1 MENTQPNLEPDLLK
15 TRIEGAPPGDP
26 RLTKPMKLEVTREN
40 GKLKRSS
47 FACVG
52 CHSLKQKCWP
62 SDLDDIYRKP
72 CQRCLRQKKICTF
85 DLSKRTRK
93 RQSRKNKDGMD
104 PNNDTTNTSNLSSD
118 KKSDIAYSSPLTY
131 NTMANKSINPNSPIS
146 NDSINNSI
154 SSTNKRPASF
164 LYQDNSGMQQN
175 TPNINLNTANIE
187 RAIKN
192 GNQLNVSEDSTSNT
206 PVSNQQGIPPTI
218 LPGIQSLSGIW
229 PSPISGTT
237 AVQQNSPVTSNLLTT
252 SNNSSPSRKN
262 TVNDLRDPTVE
273 HKRKKGTNNSSIH
286 LNHSFKKQLQSL
298 LLNQKGKAADLSNK
312 FTKWSEQWNDVVQT
326 TMFLPSIND
335 PISVGI
341 ISTREADVRLRLYKQ
356 EISTLGKLSFI
367 KIPPDITVDELRNE
381 KPILFSVIMS
391 TVSVIMEENET
402 TRETIMKLDSFVI
415 NLLTSQIFKVN
426 NKSIEIIEAHIVLCT
441 WYNFLEWS
449 NKTRYHLFNY
459 ICCCLTKDLGPM
471 FVNRA
476 FAMFS
481 DVEPKNSD
489 ESKFKSPLELY
500 TNGPRIILLVYI
512 TSLNISIFLKQTI
525 HLKWNDLVQ
534 VAADRLQLQIDE
546 QLSNQSGIYSNSHYD
561 IEDDIVLI
569 SFARLN
575 HLLEKIH
582 VYLHEMTDLF
592 DIDDSAIKESY
603 TEKLLIKYRV
613 ELRELFESM
622 PKHRKRLLTFYY
634 SVEAYFHQFEI
645 QHYLRKLS
653 EMKHRGITS
662 GESYSSIETSAVRS
676 FIECYNCCI
685 SSLQEF
691 SQLTPTLIASIPLFL
706 MSRLIYTVGVLL
718 LRLRYSVV
726 AFPIFHHLL
735 ELTDNCVLMVN
746 DVRELLNRSSQQYP
760 YNYFLYK
767 FQYVVILFVQT
778 YANKVIDLFEST
790 TGSNK
795 QPISSGSSLLD
806 ESIQLNPQVL
816 FNRSKDNWLNPRLNQ
831 TKGNNS
837 QKIPSATP
845 YNFVSGNRMNE
856 NGSLVGARSN
866 SVNNAHLRSNFGNTN
881 NNSETQ
887 IYSNFNTDGNPLN
900 SNGIGILNNEH
911 TTPLL
916 NLTSNGN
923 PGAGVENNGDNN
935 MNNVNANDIKRSTS
949 AMSFGRI
956 SKPNN
961 VEMRTSSPSVSIT
974 SDNLNEYLTDV
985 NSLAWGFNALN
996 DEFWTDLFTN
1006 DM

>member
-1 MENTQPNLEPDLLK
+1 MENIDNMENAAPKSESNLLK
-15 TRIEGAPPGDP
+15 TRIQGAPLNDP

-93 RQSRKNKDGMD
+93 RQSRKNKDTMD
-104 PNNDTTNTSNLSSD
+104 PNSDTTNISDPSSD
-118 KKSDIAYSSPLTY
+118 KKSDISSSSPLAYSTSSNKNN
-131 NTMANKSINPNSPIS
+131 NTNG
-146 NDSINNSI
+146 SINNT
-154 SSTNKRPASF
+154 SSNKRPVSI
-164 LYQDNSGMQQN
+164 LYQDNAGMQQIN
-175 TPNINLNTANIE
+175 PNINLNSAALERVIKSENQINISENLAN
-187 RAIKN
+187 N
-192 GNQLNVSEDSTSNT
+192 TSI
-206 PVSNQQGIPPTI
+206 PNQQGIPPTI

-229 PSPISGTT
+229 PSPLGGTT
-237 AVQQNSPVTSNLLTT
+237 PVQQNSPAASNAVAV
-252 SNNSSPSRKN
+252 SNNSSPTRG
-262 TVNDLRDPTVE
+262 TTINDLRDPTME
-273 HKRKKGTNNSSIH
+273 HKRKKSTNNTSIH
-286 LNHSFKKQLQSL
+286 FNHYFKKQLQSL
-298 LLNQKGKAADLSNK
+298 LLNQKGKGSDLSNK
-312 FTKWSEQWNDVVQT
+312 FTKWSEQWNNVVQT

-335 PISVGI
+335 PIDVGI
-341 ISTREADVRLRLYKQ
+341 LSTNEADVRLRLYKQ

-367 KIPPDITVDELRNE
+367 KIPTDITVDELRSE

-391 TVSVIMEENET
+391 TVSVIMEEKET

-415 NLLTSQIFKVN
+415 NLLTNQIFKVN

-459 ICCCLTKDLGPM
+459 IGCCLTKDLGPM

-481 DVEPKNSD
+481 DVEPKNND
-489 ESKFKSPLELY
+489 EKKFKSPLELY

-534 VAADRLQLQIDE
+534 IAADRLQLQVDE
-546 QLSNQSGIYSNSHYD
+546 QLSNQSSLYSNSHYD

-569 SFARLN
+569 AFARLN

-592 DIDDSAIKESY
+592 DIDDSTIRESY
-603 TEKLLIKYRV
+603 TEKLLVKYRV

-645 QHYLRKLS
+645 QHYLKKLS
-653 EMKHRGITS
+653 EIKQRGITS
-662 GESYSSIETSAVRS
+662 GELYSSIETSAVRS

-685 SSLQEF
+685 SALQEF

-746 DVRELLNRSSQQYP
+746 DVRELLNKSSQQYP

-795 QPISSGSSLLD
+795 QQVLSGSSLLD

-831 TKGNNS
+831 AKGNSN
-837 QKIPSATP
+837 QQPSATMP
-845 YNFVSGNRMNE
+845 YDFVPGNKIEESGNLM
-856 NGSLVGARSN
+856 GTRSN
-866 SVNNAHLRSNFGNTN
+866 SVNNAHLSSRFSN
-881 NNSETQ
+881 NNPNNRN
-887 IYSNFNTDGNPLN
+887 YSNFNTSGNALN

-916 NLTSNGN
+916 NLTSNNNVGTN
-923 PGAGVENNGDNN
+923 VNSNGDNSMSN
-935 MNNVNANDIKRSTS
+935 LTANDIKRSAS

-961 VEMRTSSPSVSIT
+961 GEMRTSSPSVSIT

-996 DEFWTDLFTN
+996 DEFWTDLFVN
-1006 DM
+1006 NM

>member
-1 MENTQPNLEPDLLK
+1 METTQNIENVPPNPESNLMK
-15 TRIEGAPPGDP
+15 TRIRGAFPDDP

-93 RQSRKNKDGMD
+93 RQSRKNKDATD
-104 PNNDTTNTSNLSSD
+104 PNNDSTNTSDPSSD
-118 KKSDIAYSSPLTY
+118 KKSDIASSSPLAY
-131 NTMANKSINPNSPIS
+131 NTTGNRNIHTDNSINNTSANKRPVSVLYQNNADMQQINPNV
-146 NDSINNSI
+146 
-154 SSTNKRPASF
+154 
-164 LYQDNSGMQQN
+164 
-175 TPNINLNTANIE
+175 NLNVTAME
-187 RAIKN
+187 RAIKSA
-192 GNQLNVSEDSTSNT
+192 NQLNPSDNPTGDTST
-206 PVSNQQGIPPTI
+206 SNQQGLPPTI

-229 PSPISGTT
+229 PSPLAGTT
-237 AVQQNSPVTSNLLTT
+237 PAQQNSPATSNVVAV
-252 SNNSSPSRKN
+252 SNNSSPSRA
-262 TVNDLRDPTVE
+262 TTINDLRDPTIE
-273 HKRKKGTNNSSIH
+273 HKRKKSTNNTSIH
-286 LNHSFKKQLQSL
+286 FNHSFKKQLQSL
-298 LLNQKGKAADLSNK
+298 LLNQKGKGSDLSNK
-312 FTKWSEQWNDVVQT
+312 FTKWSEQWNNVVQT

-335 PISVGI
+335 PIDVGI
-341 ISTREADVRLRLYKQ
+341 LSTNEADVRLRLYKQ

-367 KIPPDITVDELRNE
+367 KIPPEITVDELRKE

-415 NLLTSQIFKVN
+415 NLLTNQIFKVN

-459 ICCCLTKDLGPM
+459 IGCCLTKDLGPM

-481 DVEPKNSD
+481 DVEPKDND
-489 ESKFKSPLELY
+489 EAKFKSPLELY

-534 VAADRLQLQIDE
+534 IAADRLQLQIDE
-546 QLSNQSGIYSNSHYD
+546 QLSNQSSIYSNSHYD

-569 SFARLN
+569 AFARLN

-592 DIDDSAIKESY
+592 DIDDSSIRESY
-603 TEKLLIKYRV
+603 TEKLLVKYRA
-613 ELRELFESM
+613 ELRELFETM

-645 QHYLRKLS
+645 QHYLKKLS
-653 EMKHRGITS
+653 EMKQRGITS
-662 GESYSSIETSAVRS
+662 GELYSSIETSAVRS

-685 SSLQEF
+685 SALQEF

-795 QPISSGSSLLD
+795 QPVLSGSSLLD

-831 TKGNNS
+831 AKGNNNQHPS
-837 QKIPSATP
+837 PTIPYDYVP
-845 YNFVSGNRMNE
+845 GNKME
-856 NGSLVGARSN
+856 NNGNIIGTRSN
-866 SVNNAHLRSNFGNTN
+866 SVNNAYLSSNFN
-881 NNSETQ
+881 NNNNNQ
-887 IYSNFNTDGNPLN
+887 NNKNYSNFNSNANTIN

-916 NLTSNGN
+916 NLTTNSNPASN
-923 PGAGVENNGDNN
+923 VNNNGDNG
-935 MNNVNANDIKRSTS
+935 MNNITANDIKRSAS

-985 NSLAWGFNALN
+985 DSLAWGFNALN
-996 DEFWTDLFTN
+996 DEFWTDLFVN

>member
-1 MENTQPNLEPDLLK
+1 MGIMDDSQYPSTNDLLRA
-15 TRIEGAPPGDP
+15 RIEGANPDDP
-26 RLTKPMKLEVTREN
+26 RVQQPMKLEVTMEN

-93 RQSRKNKDGMD
+93 RQPRKSK
-104 PNNDTTNTSNLSSD
+104 NNDNPNLKNLPSKSSSNKQSDNT
-118 KKSDIAYSSPLTY
+118 YSSPVSP
-131 NTMANKSINPNSPIS
+131 AQKRPIS
-146 NDSINNSI
+146 S
-154 SSTNKRPASF
+154 
-164 LYQDNSGMQQN
+164 LYQENDNIQIVNNDITMN
-175 TPNINLNTANIE
+175 TLPSE
-187 RAIKN
+187 RDIKSFTSN
-192 GNQLNVSEDSTSNT
+192 KLNVSDNLLNSSNSN
-206 PVSNQQGIPPTI
+206 VINQQISTPTI

-229 PSPISGTT
+229 PGPVKGAAPVSQASPSISP
-237 AVQQNSPVTSNLLTT
+237 SM
-252 SNNSSPSRKN
+252 SNNSSPTKFLAQERN
-262 TVNDLRDPTVE
+262 PTFT
-273 HKRKKGTNNSSIH
+273 HPRKKSINQTSIH

-298 LLNQKGKAADLSNK
+298 LVNQKGKGIDLSTK
-312 FTKWSEQWNDVVQT
+312 FTTWSEKWNDVVQT
-326 TMFLPSIND
+326 TMFLPSIKD
-335 PISVGI
+335 PIAVGI
-341 ISTREADVRLRLYKQ
+341 LSTNEADIRLKLYKG
-356 EISTLGKLSFI
+356 EISTLGKLAFI
-367 KIPPDITVDELRNE
+367 KIPSDITVDELRSE

-391 TVSVIMEENET
+391 TVSVIMKEDET

-415 NLLTSQIFKVN
+415 NLLTNQIFKVN

-459 ICCCLTKDLGPM
+459 IGCCLTKDLGPL

-481 DVEPKNSD
+481 DVEPKNG

-525 HLKWNDLVQ
+525 ELKWSDLVKL
-534 VAADRLQLQIDE
+534 AADRLQVQIDE
-546 QLSNQSGIYSNSHYD
+546 YLSNQSTPYPDSNYD
-561 IEDDIVLI
+561 IEDDIVLV

-575 HLLEKIH
+575 HQLEKIH

-592 DIDDSAIKESY
+592 DLDDIKIRERY
-603 TEKLLIKYRV
+603 VEKLLIKYRG
-613 ELRELFESM
+613 ELRELFDSM
-622 PKHRKRLLTFYY
+622 PKNRKRLLTFYY

-645 QHYLRKLS
+645 QYYLKKLS
-653 EMKHRGITS
+653 EMKHKGIVS
-662 GESYSSIETSAVRS
+662 GEIYTSIEVNAVRS

-685 SSLQEF
+685 SALQEF

-746 DVRELLNRSSQQYP
+746 DVRELLNKSSQQYP

-790 TGSNK
+790 TGSFK
-795 QPISSGSSLLD
+795 QPVSSGSSILD

-816 FNRSKDNWLNPRLNQ
+816 FNRSQDNTWINPRLKNINSNLS
-831 TKGNNS
+831 NND
-837 QKIPSATP
+837 SAPDNPRRNMKMDT
-845 YNFVSGNRMNE
+845 
-856 NGSLVGARSN
+856 RSN
-866 SVNNAHLRSNFGNTN
+866 SLNNAHLST
-881 NNSETQ
+881 S
-887 IYSNFNTDGNPLN
+887 FNKTDQNVGNPGKFNNDSN
-900 SNGIGILNNEH
+900 SNSMNIIANSNSIGILNNEH

-916 NLTSNGN
+916 NLSNTNNTNTNIEPLGN
-923 PGAGVENNGDNN
+923 T
-935 MNNVNANDIKRSTS
+935 NDIKRSVS
-949 AMSFGRI
+949 AMSFNHM
-956 SKPNN
+956 SKPINS
-961 VEMRTSSPSVSIT
+961 EMRTSSPSVSIT

-996 DEFWTDLFTN
+996 DEFWTDLFID

>member
-1 MENTQPNLEPDLLK
+1 MENAQYPPDSDLLVA
-15 TRIEGAPPGDP
+15 RIEGASPDDP
-26 RLTKPMKLEVTREN
+26 RILQPMKLEVTREN

-93 RQSRKNKDGMD
+93 RQPRK
-104 PNNDTTNTSNLSSD
+104 S
-118 KKSDIAYSSPLTY
+118 KKNENSSPNDLPSDSLS
-131 NTMANKSINPNSPIS
+131 NKQSDSSSSSPVTQKQKRPIS
-146 NDSINNSI
+146 S
-154 SSTNKRPASF
+154 
-164 LYQDNSGMQQN
+164 LYQDNE
-175 TPNINLNTANIE
+175 NIQIANSNISMNSFASERDTKPFTSSKLNLSDNLLNNNSNI
-187 RAIKN
+187 
-192 GNQLNVSEDSTSNT
+192 T
-206 PVSNQQGIPPTI
+206 NQQMPTPTI

-229 PSPISGTT
+229 PGPVTGTT
-237 AVQQNSPVTSNLLTT
+237 PVSQESPNNGVSLSNNPSPTKLLTQERNPMT
-252 SNNSSPSRKN
+252 AH
-262 TVNDLRDPTVE
+262 T
-273 HKRKKGTNNSSIH
+273 RKKSLNQTSIH

-298 LLNQKGKAADLSNK
+298 LVNQKGKGMDLSTK
-312 FTKWSEQWNDVVQT
+312 FTTWSEKWNDVVQT
-326 TMFLPSIND
+326 TMFLPSIKD
-335 PISVGI
+335 PIAVGI
-341 ISTREADVRLRLYKQ
+341 LSTNEADVRLKLYKQ

-367 KIPPDITVDELRNE
+367 KIPPDITVDQLRSE

-391 TVSVIMEENET
+391 TVSVIMKENET

-415 NLLTSQIFKVN
+415 NLLTNQIFKVN
-426 NKSIEIIEAHIVLCT
+426 NKSIEIIESHIVLCT

-459 ICCCLTKDLGPM
+459 IGCCLTKDLGPM

-481 DVEPKNSD
+481 DVEPKNG

-525 HLKWNDLVQ
+525 QLKWSDLVKL
-534 VAADRLQLQIDE
+534 AADRLQTQIDE
-546 QLSNQSGIYSNSHYD
+546 YMSNQSSVYSDSNYD

-575 HLLEKIH
+575 HQLEKIH

-592 DIDDSAIKESY
+592 DLDDVSIRERY
-603 TEKLLIKYRV
+603 IEKLLIKYRG
-613 ELRELFESM
+613 ELHELFDSM

-645 QHYLRKLS
+645 QYYLKKLS
-653 EMKHRGITS
+653 EMKQKGITS
-662 GESYSSIETSAVRS
+662 GEVYTSIEANAVRS

-685 SSLQEF
+685 SALQEF

-746 DVRELLNRSSQQYP
+746 DVRELLNKSSQQYP

-790 TGSNK
+790 TGTSK
-795 QPISSGSSLLD
+795 LPVSSGSSLLD

-816 FNRSKDNWLNPRLNQ
+816 FNRSQDNTWITPRMKNIN
-831 TKGNNS
+831 GDRHIDDNS
-837 QKIPSATP
+837 LFNT
-845 YNFVSGNRMNE
+845 RE
-856 NGSLVGARSN
+856 NIKMDTRSN
-866 SVNNAHLRSNFGNTN
+866 SVNNANLHTNFNKSNQEIRNQLNYN
-881 NNSETQ
+881 NNSNNN
-887 IYSNFNTDGNPLN
+887 SNNNDTIAN
-900 SNGIGILNNEH
+900 SNGIGILNNEN

-916 NLTSNGN
+916 NLSNGN
-923 PGAGVENNGDNN
+923 NANAN
-935 MNNVNANDIKRSTS
+935 MESLGNANDIKRSVS
-949 AMSFGRI
+949 AMSFNHM
-956 SKPNN
+956 SKPINS
-961 VEMRTSSPSVSIT
+961 EMRTSSPSVSIT

-996 DEFWTDLFTN
+996 DEFWTDLFID